1 MILSTAQR
9 ILVAQLIQSSGND
22 DLCYRLATAN
32 EKTVAMTKM
41 FDNLGLIQFDPANEA
56 VRCDDDR
63 LSEIGLMNGIV
74 DETGEL
80 SEEGASLATQQIR
93 EGAFFKLLK
102 SASS

>member
-32 EKTVAMTKM
+32 EKTVAMSKV
-41 FDNLGLIQFDPANEA
+41 FDQIGLIQFDPTNET
-56 VRCDDDR
+56 VGCDDAS
-63 LSEIGLMNGIV
+63 LAEIGLMNGLV

-80 SEEGASLATQQIR
+80 TEEGQTLASQHVR
-93 EGAFFKLLK
+93 EGAFFRTLR
-102 SASS
+102 SVFS